1 MHFKS
6 ASVVCS
12 GWAGARPPRAPS
24 APEPLRAA
32 CLPVFAAGGK
42 TWCSGTVGQP
52 LRHGT
57 VRILVLRP
65 PLRAG
70 LAAGAGR
77 AGPGGLEMPLCPAGA
92 VCSSRKQGRR
102 PEQAGAE
109 EPPRPHSAMALPQ
122 AVPSVLL
129 PVVSRVQGL
138 GRGAGHLCFVPF
150 PCRVPEPPREAACPP
165 AQLGSG
171 LQGPESLVH
180 GGPACFCLSCP
191 LCAAA
196 AGAGGHHSPESA
208 LPVAGPGPGPGPA
221 RQCSLS
227 PGVEPAAGFHGEPHG
242 RGRGCHKSGN
252 IGHKEDGRLAT
263 SLGIAA
269 VSTLG
274 TTQAGPPAVHH

>member
-52 LRHGT
+52 LRHGA

-70 LAAGAGR
+70 LAAGPGR
-77 AGPGGLEMPLCPAGA
+77 AAGKCLSVLPVQSA
-92 VCSSRKQGRR
+92 LQGSKGAAPSRQARR
-102 PEQAGAE
+102 S
-109 EPPRPHSAMALPQ
+109 PPRPHSAMALPQ

-138 GRGAGHLCFVPF
+138 GRGAGHLCFIPF
-150 PCRVPEPPREAACPP
+150 PCRVPEPPPEAACPP

-171 LQGPESLVH
+171 LQGPESLVR
-180 GGPACFCLSCP
+180 GGPSCFCLSCP

-208 LPVAGPGPGPGPA
+208 LPVAGPGPA

-227 PGVEPAAGFHGEPHG
+227 PRVEPAAGFHGEPHG
-242 RGRGCHKSGN
+242 RGRGCHLSGN
-252 IGHKEDGRLAT
+252 IGHREDGRLAT